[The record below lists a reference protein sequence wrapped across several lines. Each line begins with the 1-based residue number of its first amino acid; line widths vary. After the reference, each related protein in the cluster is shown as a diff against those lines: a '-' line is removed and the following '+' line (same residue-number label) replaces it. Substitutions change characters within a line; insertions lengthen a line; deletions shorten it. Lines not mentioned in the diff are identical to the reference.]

1 MSGQRS
7 QPFPIASVLS
17 WHMTT
22 SDEEALQEK
31 EAPYIQVMTQEVPS
45 SQKKGRFPTFDNVA
59 WTF

>member
-1 MSGQRS
+1 MECICYEGKVRE
-7 QPFPIASVLS
+7 
-17 WHMTT
+17 HMTT

-31 EAPYIQVMTQEVPS
+31 EALYIQVMTQAVPS